1 MILKFFLKQKVKV
14 HTRFKKIL
22 KLDLCTHMVRKFL
35 LSLYYGAKGALI
47 LSTRSLR
54 LILPLGCSSV
64 T

>member
-14 HTRFKKIL
+14 RTRIETIL
-22 KLDLCTHMVRKFL
+22 KLDLCTNMVRKFL
-35 LSLYYGAKGALI
+35 PALYYGAKGALI